1 MVTPQGTAEPGVAP
15 ASIIERAAQRLDWT
29 IAFGMRHSSPLGLKG
44 TTNQQ
49 PQSGPSRVAQAS
61 RLSVSQAG
69 LTRLPLISRLCL
81 ASVLVA
87 TMAGT
92 AIFLLTRSAGEK
104 ATAESS
110 SAQEAR
116 ATASEATLS
125 IGGLAVTPSAP
136 GATQSATLAVQGRTP
151 AALKWEAKPAFEILP
166 SVEPPVL
173 EPKAATNPAA
183 TTFEATSPITPA
195 SRNPPSETAF
205 SAAEIAALLAR
216 GDWLLATGDVVS
228 ARLVYE
234 RAADA
239 GVARAAMRLGETF
252 DPVHSG
258 LPHLR
263 GLRADSGIA
272 VFWYRRARDLG
283 ATGVDSRLKSL
294 EAK

>member
-29 IAFGMRHSSPLGLKG
+29 IDFGMRHSSPLGLKG

-49 PQSGPSRVAQAS
+49 PQSGPSRVARAS

-87 TMAGT
+87 TMAGI

-104 ATAESS
+104 AKSS

-173 EPKAATNPAA
+173 RHEPCRNDIRSNFAYYARLAESTERDGL
-183 TTFEATSPITPA
+183 FCRRDRRA
-195 SRNPPSETAF
+195 SRT
-205 SAAEIAALLAR
+205 R
-216 GDWLLATGDVVS
+216 
-228 ARLVYE
+228 RLV
-234 RAADA
+234 
-239 GVARAAMRLGETF
+239 
-252 DPVHSG
+252 
-258 LPHLR
+258 
-263 GLRADSGIA
+263 
-272 VFWYRRARDLG
+272 ARDGRRRFGTSCL
-283 ATGVDSRLKSL
+283 
-294 EAK
+294 